1 MRKNIHDDIE
11 RILISEEEVDAIAR
25 RLADQINR
33 DYADSSRDLVLVC
46 LLKGSIMFTAQLM
59 RYINMPVEVEFMKVS
74 SYGSGT
80 QTSGII
86 NVQLDIKRTDLGNV
100 DVIIV
105 EDIVDSGRTLTK
117 LMALFRE
124 KGASSVKTCSM
135 LDKPSRRVVEFKPDY
150 CGTEIPD
157 LFVVGFGLDYA
168 ERYRNLPY
176 VGVLKPAVYE
186 KAVKRNI

>member
-150 CGTEIPD
+150 CGMEVPD

-168 ERYRNLPY
+168 EKYRNLPY
-176 VGVLKPAVYE
+176 VGVLKPAIYE

>member
-11 RILISEEEVDAIAR
+11 KILISEEEVDAIAR

-59 RYINMPVEVEFMKVS
+59 RYINMPAEVEFMKVS

-105 EDIVDSGRTLTK
+105 EDIV
-117 LMALFRE
+117 ALRE
-124 KGASSVKTCSM
+124 KHPKT
-135 LDKPSRRVVEFKPDY
+135 P
-150 CGTEIPD
+150 
-157 LFVVGFGLDYA
+157 FVV
-168 ERYRNLPY
+168 RP
-176 VGVLKPAVYE
+176 
-186 KAVKRNI
+186 